1 MSERTRVP
9 SALLDRVVN
18 YFHPRRVILFG
29 SHATG
34 QAGPDSDFDLLVIL
48 DDDAPPERLT
58 LRAGWASR
66 QGFDR
71 PADVIP
77 VRNAVYQRRAKIAGT
92 LAYEAAMDGIAVYER
107 A

>member
-1 MSERTRVP
+1 MP

-48 DDDAPPERLT
+48 DDDAPPERSPCGPAGSPAKDLT
-58 LRAGWASR
+58 V
-66 QGFDR
+66 R
-71 PADVIP
+71 P
-77 VRNAVYQRRAKIAGT
+77 T
-92 LAYEAAMDGIAVYER
+92 
-107 A
+107 